1 MGSVDMLLILNE
13 GCKRDML
20 RPVCTRR
27 SIHSASHKHISK
39 EMESFLIRFLL
50 FFLVYGLQGDLETL
64 VLFPFWM
71 LRKVCKCMCTELKAD
86 LMGSGELEPSDIPSD
101 PWQP

>member
-1 MGSVDMLLILNE
+1 MHQEKHSQCFTQAHFQGNGKLLNQISV
-13 GCKRDML
+13 
-20 RPVCTRR
+20 V
-27 SIHSASHKHISK
+27 
-39 EMESFLIRFLL
+39 
-50 FFLVYGLQGDLETL
+50 FLVYGLQGDLETL